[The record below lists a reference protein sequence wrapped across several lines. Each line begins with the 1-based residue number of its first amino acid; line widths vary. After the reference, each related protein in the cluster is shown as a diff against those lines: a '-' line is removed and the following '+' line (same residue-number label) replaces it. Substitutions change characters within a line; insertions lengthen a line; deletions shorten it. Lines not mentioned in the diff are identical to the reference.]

1 LGLTTTG
8 IKEYYT
14 SNITNP
20 VGVFL
25 HTSKRKITQLETC
38 YVKLEVTRLSQDSG
52 IYCIRTTIGQER
64 GVTDLVTTAVI
75 GETDVWA
82 CPYCKEQFA
91 TEAITKKHMKKC
103 EKKSGRAKPIL
114 ISQNQLLGRVKAI
127 LVPETLRG
135 YVFLETLEF
144 RDVELAISGV
154 PHVRG
159 RVSGKVSLDEID
171 RFLVPPPAAE
181 GISIEDV
188 VEIISGP
195 FKGERAKVARVDG
208 AKEELI
214 LELLDSPHT
223 IPIRVHADF
232 AKIVEK
238 AHKEEA
244 VEVPGKEGGE
254 EGEEEYTEEDEFDD
268 DSFWSK

>member
-1 LGLTTTG
+1 M
-8 IKEYYT
+8 EPR
-14 SNITNP
+14 S
-20 VGVFL
+20 
-25 HTSKRKITQLETC
+25 S
-38 YVKLEVTRLSQDSG
+38 
-52 IYCIRTTIGQER
+52 IYAVRTTIGQER
-64 GVTDLVTTAVI
+64 GVTDLITTAVI

-82 CPYCKEQFA
+82 CPYCSEEFSSKEA
-91 TEAITKKHMKKC
+91 TAEHMGTCKKKGKKKGG
-103 EKKSGRAKPIL
+103 EPKF

-159 RVSGKVSLDEID
+159 RVGGKVSFDEID
-171 RFLVPPPAAE
+171 KFLVPKPAAE
-181 GISIEDV
+181 GIAIGDV

-195 FKGERAKVARVDG
+195 FKGERAKVARVEA

-238 AHKEEA
+238 AAREEVVVA
-244 VEVPGKEGGE
+244 EASEGSE
-254 EGEEEYTEEDEFDD
+254 EEDEVDD
-268 DSFWSK
+268 DSFWAHD

>member
-1 LGLTTTG
+1 MQS
-8 IKEYYT
+8 KT
-14 SNITNP
+14 S
-20 VGVFL
+20 
-25 HTSKRKITQLETC
+25 
-38 YVKLEVTRLSQDSG
+38 
-52 IYCIRTTIGQER
+52 IYAVRTTIGQER
-64 GVTDLVTTAVI
+64 GVTDLITTAVI
-75 GETDVWA
+75 GETDVWE
-82 CPYCKEQFA
+82 CPFCSEEFASKESTLEHMGDCKKA
-91 TEAITKKHMKKC
+91 KKKKG
-103 EKKSGRAKPIL
+103 EPKL

-144 RDVELAISGV
+144 RDVEIAISGV

-159 RVSGKVSLDEID
+159 RVGGKVSFEEID
-171 RFLVPPPAAE
+171 KFLVPKPAAE
-181 GISIEDV
+181 GISENDV

-195 FKGERAKVARVDG
+195 FKGERAKVARVDA

-238 AHKEEA
+238 AKREVA
-244 VEVPGKEGGE
+244 VEELEDEEGKE
-254 EGEEEYTEEDEFDD
+254 TDDLDDE
-268 DSFWSK
+268 DSFWAHD

>member
-1 LGLTTTG
+1 M
-8 IKEYYT
+8 EHRN
-14 SNITNP
+14 S
-20 VGVFL
+20 
-25 HTSKRKITQLETC
+25 
-38 YVKLEVTRLSQDSG
+38 
-52 IYCIRTTIGQER
+52 IYAIRTTIGQER
-64 GVTDLVTTAVI
+64 SVTDLITTAVT
-75 GETDVWA
+75 GETDVWG
-82 CPYCKEQFA
+82 CPFCGEDFA
-91 TEAITKKHMKKC
+91 SKAATVEHMKSCKKKG
-103 EKKSGRAKPIL
+103 KKSGEPKL
-114 ISQNQLLGRVKAI
+114 ISQNPLIGRVMAI

-159 RVSGKVSLDEID
+159 RVGGKVSYEEID
-171 RFLVPPPAAE
+171 KFLVPKPAAE
-181 GISIEDV
+181 GISISDV

-195 FKGERAKVARVDG
+195 FKGERAKVARVDS

-238 AHKEEA
+238 AVREEPSIAETAEKDEKEE
-244 VEVPGKEGGE
+244 
-254 EGEEEYTEEDEFDD
+254 D
-268 DSFWSK
+268 DSFWAHD

>member
-1 LGLTTTG
+1 M
-8 IKEYYT
+8 
-14 SNITNP
+14 
-20 VGVFL
+20 
-25 HTSKRKITQLETC
+25 
-38 YVKLEVTRLSQDSG
+38 SQDSS
-52 IYCIRTTIGQER
+52 IYAIRTTIGQER

-75 GETDVWA
+75 GETDVWE
-82 CPYCKEQFA
+82 CPFCKEQFA
-91 TEAITKKHMKKC
+91 NESATKRHMKKC
-103 EKKSGRAKPIL
+103 EKKSGKGKPIHV
-114 ISQNQLLGRVKAI
+114 SSNQLLGRVKAI

-238 AHKEEA
+238 AHREAEE
-244 VEVPGKEGGE
+244 EPTDEEEK
-254 EGEEEYTEEDEFDD
+254 EGEEEYIEEDEFDE
-268 DSFWSK
+268 DSFWST

>member
-1 LGLTTTG
+1 MQSETG
-8 IKEYYT
+8 I
-14 SNITNP
+14 
-20 VGVFL
+20 
-25 HTSKRKITQLETC
+25 
-38 YVKLEVTRLSQDSG
+38 YVV
-52 IYCIRTTIGQER
+52 RTTINQESS
-64 GVTDLVTTAVI
+64 VADLITTAVI
-75 GETDVWA
+75 GETDVWED
-82 CPYCKEQFA
+82 PYTGEQFPS
-91 TEAITKKHMKKC
+91 KKAVLDYMKKY
-103 EKKSGRAKPIL
+103 EKKRKLKKKKEPKL

-159 RVSGKVSLDEID
+159 RVSGKVSFEEID
-171 RFLVPPPAAE
+171 RFLVPKPAAE
-181 GISIEDV
+181 GISIDDV

-195 FKGERAKVARVDG
+195 FKGERAKVVRVDT

-223 IPIRVHADF
+223 IPIKVHADF

-238 AHKEEA
+238 AKREE
-244 VEVPGKEGGE
+244 VIE
-254 EGEEEYTEEDEFDD
+254 EQPTEEIMVEEEEFDD
-268 DSFWSK
+268 DSFWAHD

>member
-1 LGLTTTG
+1 LQS
-8 IKEYYT
+8 KT
-14 SNITNP
+14 S
-20 VGVFL
+20 
-25 HTSKRKITQLETC
+25 
-38 YVKLEVTRLSQDSG
+38 
-52 IYCIRTTIGQER
+52 IYAVRTTIGQER
-64 GVTDLVTTAVI
+64 GVTDLITTAVI
-75 GETDVWA
+75 GETDVWE
-82 CPYCKEQFA
+82 CPFCSEEFASKESTLEHMGDCKKA
-91 TEAITKKHMKKC
+91 KKKKG
-103 EKKSGRAKPIL
+103 EPKL

-144 RDVELAISGV
+144 RDVEIAISGV

-159 RVSGKVSLDEID
+159 RVGGKVSFEEID
-171 RFLVPPPAAE
+171 KFLVPKPAAE
-181 GISIEDV
+181 GISENDV

-195 FKGERAKVARVDG
+195 FKGERAKVARVDA

-238 AHKEEA
+238 AKREVA
-244 VEVPGKEGGE
+244 VEELEDEEGKE
-254 EGEEEYTEEDEFDD
+254 TDDLDDE
-268 DSFWSK
+268 DSFWAHD

>member
-1 LGLTTTG
+1 
-8 IKEYYT
+8 
-14 SNITNP
+14 
-20 VGVFL
+20 
-25 HTSKRKITQLETC
+25 
-38 YVKLEVTRLSQDSG
+38 LSQDSS
-52 IYCIRTTIGQER
+52 IYAIRTTIGQER

-75 GETDVWA
+75 GETDVWE

-91 TEAITKKHMKKC
+91 KESTTKRHMKKC
-103 EKKSGRAKPIL
+103 EKKSGKADPIL
-114 ISQNQLLGRVKAI
+114 VSQNQLLGRVKAI

-195 FKGERAKVARVDG
+195 FKGERAKVARVDS

-238 AHKEEA
+238 AHREAETPTEEETDEGDKEEY
-244 VEVPGKEGGE
+244 G
-254 EGEEEYTEEDEFDD
+254 EEDEFDD